1 MAVEIGSLERPDCVV
16 ERCGARLR
24 RAGRRKWPWRRRRA
38 LTDLASLGAKRR
50 TVDCAD
56 YEAPDAKKPRT
67 GKAKADDEPPEDEEF
82 LDEVDAYD
90 LPSDDAEEDLVDERE
105 PFMQIAISA
114 SSQQRSRRLS
124 KQSTHTTIATH
135 SKTTHPVTTQKKTSS
150 TEL

>member
-1 MAVEIGSLERPDCVV
+1 MTTSSNRLRDTAPLWRSYR
-16 ERCGARLR
+16 RLR

-105 PFMQIAISA
+105 PFTPIAISA
-114 SSQQRSRRLS
+114 SSPRSRRLS
-124 KQSTHTTIATH
+124 KQFTHTTIASR
-135 SKTTHPVTTQKKTSS
+135 SKTTYRLTTQKKTSS